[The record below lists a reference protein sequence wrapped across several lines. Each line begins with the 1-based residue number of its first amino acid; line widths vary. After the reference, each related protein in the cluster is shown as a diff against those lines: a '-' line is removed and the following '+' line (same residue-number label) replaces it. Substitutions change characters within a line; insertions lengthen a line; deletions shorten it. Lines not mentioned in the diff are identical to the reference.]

1 MTHSSEPATTA
12 PPATAPPAAA
22 GVPEQQGARQPDELP
37 LRRSTEIQGDIL
49 AGFKKDHVHLLL
61 LTFGDQAAARGWL
74 ERLAPR
80 IATTREVAEFNL
92 AFSRARQARSGLD
105 PARHHATWRSVSL
118 TYAGISELI
127 GGDPYPYAPRGTTL
141 EAFLRGAARRGE
153 LLGDVDANAPEHWL
167 FGAEH
172 HSPVHAVL
180 TLAADREQE
189 LERALAQERAEAG
202 EHQLTIAFEQP
213 GGTLAGSLRGREHF
227 GFKDGIS
234 QPAVAGFDEAD
245 PDDPDHQLG
254 KPGTRVIAAGE
265 FVVGHPVDHRLTP
278 ELPEWMR
285 DGSFHVVRRLAQDV
299 PGWWAQ
305 MSDQLARLKARQA
318 VPPEATSEWLAARL
332 MGRWRSGAP
341 VNKHPDA
348 DPHTDPETE
357 SDNDIVY
364 GDDQHGRIVPLCAHL
379 RKSNPRD
386 GLLARPEDPEPV
398 PLAGALDGRRIMRR
412 GVPYGERFDPTGGS
426 EHGPDAPRGLVF
438 ISYQSDLVA
447 QFEFIQ
453 RNWIDADAFP
463 ERPGRVGRDAVI
475 GRDDEVSFPV
485 HGSADDEMTTLTLRQ
500 FVRTEGAVYA
510 FAPSRTALR
519 RLARGEIAP
528 GGDPLVDREVT
539 APEVLRRG
547 DVISSG
553 KARLRY
559 ESVGDLRVRDEREEI
574 VWAAGYTGGLSGRAE
589 FWEDGRLVLVDAA
602 GEAVWSTP
610 TEGANGAVLV
620 VAADGDVLIR
630 AADGEVLWRTDTA
643 H

>member
-1 MTHSSEPATTA
+1 M
-12 PPATAPPAAA
+12 
-22 GVPEQQGARQPDELP
+22 
-37 LRRSTEIQGDIL
+37 RRSTEIQGDIL

-61 LTFGDQAAARGWL
+61 LTFGDQAGARGWL
-74 ERLAPR
+74 ERLVPR

-105 PARHHATWRSVSL
+105 PERHHALWRSVSL
-118 TYAGISELI
+118 THAGIVELI
-127 GGDPYPYAPRGTTL
+127 GGQPYRDVPRGTTQ
-141 EAFLRGAARRGE
+141 EAFQRGAALRGE
-153 LLGDVDANAPEHWL
+153 LLGDVGVNAPEHWL
-167 FGAEH
+167 FGAAH

-180 TLAADREQE
+180 TLAADGERE
-189 LERALAQERAEAG
+189 LERALAQERAEAE
-202 EHQLTIAFEQP
+202 EHGLAVAFEQP
-213 GGTLAGSLRGREHF
+213 AGTLAGSLRGREHF

-234 QPAVAGFDEAD
+234 QPGVADFDEPD

-254 KPGTRVIAAGE
+254 KPGTRIIPAGE
-265 FVVGHPVDHRLTP
+265 LVVGYPVDHRLTP

-299 PGWWAQ
+299 PGWWGQ
-305 MSDQLARLKARQA
+305 ISDQLARLKERKA

-357 SDNDIVY
+357 SDNDIAY
-364 GDDQHGRIVPLCAHL
+364 ADDQHGRIVPLCAHL

-412 GVPYGERFDPTGGS
+412 GVPYGERFDPTGGP
-426 EHGPDAPRGLVF
+426 EHGPDAPRGLIFV
-438 ISYQSDLVA
+438 SYQSDLSA
-447 QFEFIQ
+447 QFEFVQ

-510 FAPSRTALR
+510 FTPSRSALR
-519 RLARGEIAP
+519 RLAAGEIAP
-528 GGDPLVDREVT
+528 DDAPPVDREVS

-559 ESVGDLRVRDEREEI
+559 EADGDLRVRDEREEI
-574 VWAAGYTGGLSGRAE
+574 VWAAGYTEGLSGRAE

-602 GEAVWSTP
+602 GEALWSTP
-610 TEGANGAVLV
+610 TEGASGAVLV

-630 AADGEVLWRTDTA
+630 DADGEVLWRTDTG